1 MYKCNGVGKEIDWHL
16 NQFFIGTNTY
26 ICPIKVTQ
34 VILSKKTR
42 YAIVA
47 LTRLAREYGKG
58 PMQIRDIA
66 EREKI
71 PQRFLES
78 ILLELR
84 KLGILG
90 SKLGKE
96 GGYYLLKKPEDVNL
110 SEIVRHFEGTI
121 ALMYCVSEKAYQPCE
136 FCKDESTCQIRRVF
150 KEVRD
155 NTFEIL
161 SRNSLANLIQDGSVN
176 KIKKS
181 KKK

>member
-1 MYKCNGVGKEIDWHL
+1 MDRYKYL
-16 NQFFIGTNTY
+16 YLQQ
-26 ICPIKVTQ
+26 PIIQSLT
-34 VILSKKTR
+34 LSKKTR

-58 PMQIRDIA
+58 PILIRDIA
-66 EREKI
+66 EGEKI
-71 PQRFLES
+71 PQRFLEN

-96 GGYYLLKKPEDVNL
+96 GGYYLLKKPEDVKL
-110 SEIVRHFEGTI
+110 SDIVRHFEGTI

-136 FCKDESTCQIRRVF
+136 FCREEASCQIRRVF

-155 NTFEIL
+155 TTYEIL
-161 SRNSLANLIQDGSVN
+161 SRTSLAVLIQ
-176 KIKKS
+176 
-181 KKK
+181 